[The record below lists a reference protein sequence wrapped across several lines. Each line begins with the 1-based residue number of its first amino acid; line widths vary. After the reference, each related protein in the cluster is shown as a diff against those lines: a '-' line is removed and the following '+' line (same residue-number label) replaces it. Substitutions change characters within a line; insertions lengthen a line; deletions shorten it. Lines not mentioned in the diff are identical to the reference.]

1 MGIRKIGE
9 LKGKK
14 IVEGDKNLVK
24 EINSV
29 HIDDLGG
36 AGFNPEDEIIIYYY
50 GGTSGGITS
59 VQIENITSG
68 FLSPVYGA
76 YPGLTSDR
84 IAEFEIT
91 PVNIMNSNAEEEIVF
106 TCNTEAYDPQFG
118 IVYVPGSKY
127 YASNSSRGV

>member
-36 AGFNPEDEIIIYYY
+36 VNFNPEDEIIIYYY
-50 GGTSGGITS
+50 GA
-59 VQIENITSG
+59 
-68 FLSPVYGA
+68 L
-76 YPGLTSDR
+76 L
-84 IAEFEIT
+84 
-91 PVNIMNSNAEEEIVF
+91 
-106 TCNTEAYDPQFG
+106 EA
-118 IVYVPGSKY
+118 
-127 YASNSSRGV
+127 